1 MHGFALNI
9 CPDLNAFDKIIPCG
23 IADADVT
30 SISRELGTNVTVEK
44 VSPLV
49 ERHIFESLRKVSA

>member
-30 SISRELGTNVTVEK
+30 SISRELGTNVTVEE